1 MGSEFVDGISESF
14 ALKWPFPPHSLSH
27 AQAPHACLLPFC
39 LPHQQLWGDFKK
51 PINQSKNFPF
61 FLDTSE
67 VLPLLYFHGW
77 YGSAR
82 KYKIPSSPSK
92 VLMPNV
98 HLAYSLGSHELCA
111 LENSGIS
118 NPSPTV
124 KQAGWVPPDHALPHQ
139 RMQAMEKRLEGNWL
153 KCNSD
158 VSTFDCEP

>member
-1 MGSEFVDGISESF
+1 
-14 ALKWPFPPHSLSH
+14 
-27 AQAPHACLLPFC
+27 
-39 LPHQQLWGDFKK
+39 
-51 PINQSKNFPF
+51 
-61 FLDTSE
+61 
-67 VLPLLYFHGW
+67 
-77 YGSAR
+77 
-82 KYKIPSSPSK
+82 
-92 VLMPNV
+92 MPNV

-158 VSTFDCEP
+158 VSTFECEP